1 MAQQQTTDGMMAML
15 DPFGFWK
22 TYRESTLDAWSKLMI
37 DTVNSEDYAK
47 FTGTFLDQYL
57 SMTQPVQDAVQ
68 RYMTFSL
75 AYFNMPTRDEMLS
88 VAERLVH
95 IETRLDDLD
104 AETYD
109 MHNED
114 QKVLR
119 ATERRI
125 DGLESKIAAGQEASV
140 KELRGVDQSL
150 DKVLNTIMARL
161 DKLEASVA
169 KARSEAPARPQP
181 RPQPKAE
188 AKIEPKGEA
197 KK

>member
-1 MAQQQTTDGMMAML
+1 MAQPQTDGITKML

-47 FTGTFLDQYL
+47 FTGAFLDQYL
-57 SMTQPVQDAVQ
+57 SMTQPMQDAVQ
-68 RYMTFSL
+68 RYMVFSL
-75 AYFNMPTRDEMLS
+75 AYFNMPTREEVLS
-88 VAERLVH
+88 IAERLVH

-109 MHNED
+109 MHQED
-114 QKVLR
+114 RKALS

-125 DGLESKIAAGQEASV
+125 DSMESKVAASGENVV
-140 KELRGVDQSL
+140 KELLGMRQSL
-150 DKVLNTIMARL
+150 DKSLNTIMARL

-169 KARSEAPARPQP
+169 KASRETPARPQP
-181 RPQPKAE
+181 RAQTKP
-188 AKIEPKGEA
+188 EPTSDT